1 MNEKIKP
8 YSLIL
13 LRLVLAAAFLAA
25 GIAKLS
31 GAEMMVATYE
41 TIGIGQWFRHLTGI
55 VEVGS
60 SVLLFVPGKQSW
72 GALLLV
78 ATMIGA
84 ILAHLFI
91 LGPSSVPALVL
102 GVLSAIVLYAY
113 RVQLPLQRLV
123 NSTEAVKIRQ

>member
-1 MNEKIKP
+1 MKEQIKR

-41 TIGIGQWFRHLTGI
+41 TIGIGQWFRYLTGI
-55 VEVGS
+55 IEIGS

-78 ATMIGA
+78 GTMIGA

-91 LGPSSVPALVL
+91 LGPSAVPALVL

-113 RVQLPLQRLV
+113 RIQLPLQIPG
-123 NSTEAVKIRQ
+123 NSGQATRISQ